1 MEQLLAHL
9 VGDFLLQTDWMALK
23 KKNSDWEGRFACLL
37 HCVLY
42 GLPFLMLSRS
52 WNALLVIV
60 VTHFIIDHTHIV
72 PRFIWAHNLLT
83 PPPVGKVHLP
93 YRECLTNGGYHPSR
107 PAWIAIW
114 LCIITDNS
122 LHLLINYIAL
132 RWL

>member
-9 VGDFLLQTDWMALK
+9 VGDFWMQTDWMALK
-23 KKNSDWEGRFACLL
+23 KKNPGWEGLLACLL

-42 GLPFLMLSRS
+42 GLPFLLLTRS
-52 WNALLVIV
+52 WKAMLVIV
-60 VTHFIIDHTHIV
+60 ATHAVIDRSHIV
-72 PRFIWAHNLLT
+72 PWLIWVHNLVT
-83 PPPVGKVHLP
+83 PPPVGTKHLP

-114 LCIITDNS
+114 LSIITDNS
-122 LHLLINYIAL
+122 LHLLINYAAL